1 MTHITM
7 TTLRTLAQQHIPQ
20 ITHLPDDSAEALEAE
35 CTLWAND
42 STLLIDSDTAPSI
55 AALQAVS
62 AQLAWLDQHQSE
74 ILQLIA
80 ARSRLA
86 PPSQPQ
92 IAYAAFWLEDNASFC
107 DFAVS
112 AANWGEQLAEC
123 ALENGELTFSQISTP

>member
-1 MTHITM
+1 M
-7 TTLRTLAQQHIPQ
+7 TTLHTLAQRYIPQ
-20 ITHLPDDSAEALEAE
+20 ITHLPDDTEETLEAE
-35 CTLWAND
+35 CTLWSAD

-55 AALQAVS
+55 AALEAVS
-62 AQLAWLDQHQSE
+62 AQLTWLDQHQSD

-80 ARSRLA
+80 ANSRLA
-86 PPSQPQ
+86 APSQPQ

-123 ALENGELTFSQISTP
+123 ALENGELTFSQISHA

>member
-42 STLLIDSDTAPSI
+42 SALLIDSDTAPSI

-92 IAYAAFWLEDNASFC
+92 IAYAAFWLGDNASFC

-123 ALENGELTFSQISTP
+123 ALENGELTFSQISHA

>member
-20 ITHLPDDSAEALEAE
+20 ITHLPDDSAEALDAE

-42 STLLIDSDTAPSI
+42 ST
-55 AALQAVS
+55 VS

-123 ALENGELTFSQISTP
+123 ALENGELTFSQISHA